1 MLIKNRPRRSVL
13 YMPASNPRALEKA
26 KELPA
31 DSVICDLED
40 AVAPTAKAGAREA
53 AIAATCSG
61 SYGHRECLIRV
72 NSLDTP
78 WGQEDLQAVAKSE
91 ADGVL
96 IPKVS
101 SPTELQAVDSVLTRY
116 GASAELPIWVMMET
130 ASGILAADAIAKS
143 SNRLVGYCAGTAD
156 LAKDLQC
163 AHPADRGT
171 MLIALQNIILVARAH
186 ALIALDGVHV
196 DLKDEAGFALACAQG
211 RDFGFD
217 GKTLVHPKQIT
228 VANETFSPSVEEL
241 VYARRLIAAHQDAQ
255 GKGTGVITLD
265 GKIIEV
271 LHVQQAKQL
280 ISRAESIA
288 AINDQIGI

>member
-1 MLIKNRPRRSVL
+1 
-13 YMPASNPRALEKA
+13 MPASNPRALEKA
-26 KELPA
+26 KKLPA
-31 DSVICDLED
+31 DSLIFDLED
-40 AVAPTAKAGAREA
+40 AVAPNAKAGAREA
-53 AIAATCSG
+53 AIAAACSG
-61 SYGHRECLIRV
+61 SYGYRECLIRV

-78 WGQEDLQAVAKSE
+78 WGQDDLQAVANSE
-91 ADGVL
+91 VDGVL

-101 SPTELQAVDSVLTRY
+101 SPKELQAVDSVLARY

-130 ASGILAADAIAKS
+130 ARGILAADAIAKS

-163 AHPADRGT
+163 AHPADRGP
-171 MLIALQNIILVARAH
+171 MLTALQHIILVARAH
-186 ALIALDGVHV
+186 ALTVLDGVHV
-196 DLKDEAGFALACAQG
+196 DLNDEAGFALACAQG

-228 VANETFSPSVEEL
+228 VANEIFSPSVEEL
-241 VYARRLIAAHQDAQ
+241 VYARRLIAAHQGAQ
-255 GKGTGVITLD
+255 GKGTGVIALD

-288 AINDQIGI
+288 AINDQIGT